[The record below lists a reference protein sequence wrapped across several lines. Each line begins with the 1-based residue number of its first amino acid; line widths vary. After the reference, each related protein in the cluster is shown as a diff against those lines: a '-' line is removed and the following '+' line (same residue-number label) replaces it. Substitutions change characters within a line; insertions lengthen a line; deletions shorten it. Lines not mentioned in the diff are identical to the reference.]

1 MTDINDV
8 EQTLWEQRRLSP
20 TTVVVRAVL
29 ALVAAFV
36 TILLTQ
42 KAVNNFSGPDRYLI
56 VMAGDFDDGES
67 SASFQLRD
75 RLNKY
80 CSAEDSDGRLVLAD
94 SNGVPLALDGRSIEF
109 FEQNHIAGNAAL
121 TAEAVA
127 ARDDTLMVVGHFS
140 STASSKSLP
149 VYLSQSP
156 AVPVMLTVETNP
168 KLTDFAGAA
177 DQPVVRLW
185 PTDKVQAESAADFA
199 VENHEKFWVVRDDS
213 TNPVYS
219 GYLADE
225 FTRKILTT
233 GRRVV
238 LRSEIRTL
246 PAPQLLRGY
255 DVDAVFFPG
264 GWEDS
269 LMLIQTVRDAWGAD
283 GPSIFLTDAAADEK
297 HSLATYGGVDVDG
310 IFITHP
316 AEPDVYMAKQVQV
329 GLGETACEQIRT
341 LVGRATKSVHEYK
354 PPLLR
359 VFHHHSLTYARQAV
373 VEAAKHTP
381 AVKDEFF
388 VWNASE
394 SNGAIV
400 FNDPVSADEAPHATA
415 SLPQATDGTTP

>member
-1 MTDINDV
+1 MTDIHDV

-20 TTVVVRAVL
+20 AAVGVRVVL
-29 ALVAAFV
+29 ALVSAFV

-42 KAVNNFSGPDRYLI
+42 KAVNVFSGPDRYLI
-56 VMAGDFDDGES
+56 VMAGDFDDGEL
-67 SASFQLRD
+67 SASYQFRD
-75 RLNKY
+75 RLNDY
-80 CSAEDSDGRLVLAD
+80 CRAEQPDGRFVLTDAA
-94 SNGVPLALDGRSIEF
+94 GYPLALDGRTLEF

-121 TAEAVA
+121 TAEALA

-156 AVPVMLTVETNP
+156 AIPVMLTVETNP
-168 KLTDFAGAA
+168 KLTDFAGTA

-185 PTDKVQAESAADFA
+185 PTDKVQAESAASFA
-199 VENHEKFWVVRDDS
+199 MKNHDKFWVVRDDS
-213 TNPVYS
+213 SNPVYS

-283 GPSIFLTDAAADEK
+283 GPTIFLTDAAADEK
-297 HSLATYGGVDVDG
+297 HSLATYGGIDVDG

-316 AEPDVYMAKQVQV
+316 AEPAVYMDKQVQV
-329 GLGETACEQIRT
+329 GLGETACEQIRD
-341 LVGRATKSVHEYK
+341 LVAEATKSVHGFK
-354 PPLLR
+354 PRLLR
-359 VFHHHSLTYARQAV
+359 VFNHHSLTYARQAV
-373 VEAAKHTP
+373 V
-381 AVKDEFF
+381 
-388 VWNASE
+388 
-394 SNGAIV
+394 
-400 FNDPVSADEAPHATA
+400 
-415 SLPQATDGTTP
+415 